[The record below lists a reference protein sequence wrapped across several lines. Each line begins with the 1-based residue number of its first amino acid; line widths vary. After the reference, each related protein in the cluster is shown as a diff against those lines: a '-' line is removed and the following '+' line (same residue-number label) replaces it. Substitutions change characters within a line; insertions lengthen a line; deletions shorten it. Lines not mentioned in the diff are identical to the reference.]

1 MIESKVLQII
11 IWKGPYYMFTMCHR
25 SFSWCS
31 VRNVSIKNCNSSKL
45 DYMSA
50 AIFDNRLHICLTC
63 HERVSKGKIPFQ
75 EVCHQLEVEVS
86 PKILQD
92 LRRLEKGLISR
103 GILFKKKVMMFS
115 KGEFSKIKRNICNV
129 LIDIESIWNV
139 LPRPVHNNRLI
150 IVKLKCHLRYR
161 GHVYFE
167 PVRLESIYAA
177 LSYLKNS
184 KFYEDIIYGL
194 SSSEILH
201 VADASL
207 AHEQSCNSHQDTK
220 LKNKLNLE
228 LLDDPL
234 N

>member
-1 MIESKVLQII
+1 M
-11 IWKGPYYMFTMCHR
+11 
-25 SFSWCS
+25 
-31 VRNVSIKNCNSSKL
+31 
-45 DYMSA
+45 
-50 AIFDNRLHICLTC
+50 
-63 HERVSKGKIPFQ
+63 
-75 EVCHQLEVEVS
+75 
-86 PKILQD
+86 
-92 LRRLEKGLISR
+92 
-103 GILFKKKVMMFS
+103 
-115 KGEFSKIKRNICNV
+115 
-129 LIDIESIWNV
+129 
-139 LPRPVHNNRLI
+139 
-150 IVKLKCHLRYR
+150 
-161 GHVYFE
+161 YFE